1 MSFDK
6 ALGRLV
12 KAMIQAD
19 YSREDSVDVQR
30 DDLKQLIKDHERVNN
45 YLESNRIKPTETP
58 PHKYEIDRRYPFEAT
73 AYSVCPVLEGAT
85 VCVWRRDKIRTTE
98 THTQNFCWKDDGRAS
113 ITHFMVTEYPPEKH
127 TAWVNVYDDVIGLSY
142 ETREMADEAYCYDRT
157 ACIKIE
163 WTEGEGL

>member
-12 KAMIQAD
+12 KAMIRAD
-19 YSREDSVDVQR
+19 YSKEDSVDVQR

-45 YLESNRIKPTETP
+45 YLESKRIKPTDTP

-73 AYSVCPVLEGAT
+73 VDSVCPVDGDAW
-85 VCVWRRDKIRTTE
+85 VCVWRMNYGTLTKQAKNLVWSCATNHPVE
-98 THTQNFCWKDDGRAS
+98 Y
-113 ITHFMVTEYPPEKH
+113 FMVTEYPTEKH

-163 WTEGEGL
+163 WEDGDGL